1 MKIGKS
7 IIDQIQDALDEMEDT
22 GFLDELVNNTEMVEE
37 EAEPP
42 SPKTPRTQD
51 KHTEP
56 R

>member
-1 MKIGKS
+1 MNTGKS
-7 IIDQIQDALDEMEDT
+7 IIDQIQDVLGEMEDT
-22 GFLDELVNNTEMVEE
+22 GFLDDLASNAETVGE

-42 SPKTPRTQD
+42 APKTPRTQD

>member
-1 MKIGKS
+1 MKTGQS
-7 IIDQIQDALDEMEDT
+7 IIDQMMVALGEMEDT
-22 GFLDELVNNTEMVEE
+22 GFLDDLVNNTEMVEE

-42 SPKTPRTQD
+42 APKAPRTQD

>member
-1 MKIGKS
+1 MKTGKS
-7 IIDQIQDALDEMEDT
+7 IIDQIQSALGEMEDT
-22 GFLDELVNNTEMVEE
+22 GFLDVLVNNSEKVGE

-51 KHTEP
+51 KPTEP